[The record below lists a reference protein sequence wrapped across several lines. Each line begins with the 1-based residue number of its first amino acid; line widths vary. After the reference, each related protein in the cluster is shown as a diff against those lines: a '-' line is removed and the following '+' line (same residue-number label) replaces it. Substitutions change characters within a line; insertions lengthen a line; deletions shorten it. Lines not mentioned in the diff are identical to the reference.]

1 MNARASLPLH
11 DAVHARSLPRLRALL
26 LEDVDVDAQ
35 DEHGRTALHHCSLC
49 YEFAL
54 GAILVD
60 HGASCDIR
68 DRFGFT
74 PIDLLFR
81 HGDPLAPD
89 TLGEPAT
96 ATRH

>member
-1 MNARASLPLH
+1 LH
-11 DAVHARSLPRLRALL
+11 EAVHARSLPQLRALL
-26 LEDVDVDAQ
+26 LEPVNLDAQ

-54 GAILVD
+54 GALLVN
-60 HGASCDIR
+60 HGASTDIR
-68 DRFGFT
+68 DHFGFT

-89 TLGEPAT
+89 SLGEPSST
-96 ATRH
+96 TRH